1 MHDPKRPTTPN
12 DASDCV
18 PSTDAFDDVDRLFAH
33 LDRAP
38 VPADLT
44 ARVLSSTVARTP
56 ATHAVLAWPWMLAL
70 LAALGALT
78 LAGYQLGVSL
88 AASDGLELLTA
99 VAGDLGLLTTA
110 PGDVLAA
117 LGEVIPWTLVAL
129 AGLSAALLILAAGN
143 VVSRAPASLRA
154 RRLA

>member
-1 MHDPKRPTTPN
+1 MTLPN
-12 DASDCV
+12 DPDR
-18 PSTDAFDDVDRLFAH
+18 STRPYDEFDDVDRLFAR

-38 VPADLT
+38 VPDDLT
-44 ARVLSSTVARTP
+44 ARVLSSTVARTS
-56 ATHAVLAWPWMLAL
+56 ATHAVLAWPWMVAL

-78 LAGYQLGVSL
+78 VAGYQLGASL
-88 AASDGLELLTA
+88 ASSDGLELVTA
-99 VAGDLGLLTTA
+99 VFGDLGLVTTA

-117 LGEVIPWTLVAL
+117 LNEVVPWTLVAL
-129 AGLSAALLILAAGN
+129 AGLSAALLILSAGN